1 MSLENEDTDNGDGQE
16 VEQEARL
23 LGWVPEEEF
32 KGAKDN
38 WETAEAFVERGRHLM
53 PILKQNNV
61 RLKNELLTRDQ
72 KIGTLQTQLQN
83 AQKAI
88 ERLDAHYTEA
98 TKRAVT
104 AAKAELVEQLKQARS
119 DGDVDAEIE
128 VQDKLDELKASQA
141 AAEKKEPEEKKPPT
155 TTDLDPQFI
164 EWNQEN
170 PWFGDTTNPENKK
183 RTKALVRIA
192 EDLREDGDK
201 TQGRAFFDK
210 CLAMLDGD
218 SADLSTPPNRTA
230 RVEGGGGGRSAARAG
245 AKSFAS
251 LPAEAKQACMEDAP
265 YLVGKDKKFA
275 TQKDWETEYA
285 RIYYKDAN

>member
-1 MSLENEDTDNGDGQE
+1 MSLENEDADSGVE
-16 VEQEARL
+16 AVEQEARL

-38 WETAEAFVERGRHLM
+38 WETAEAFVERGKHLM

-88 ERLDAHYTEA
+88 ERLDAHYSEA

-128 VQDKLDELKASQA
+128 VQDKLDELKASQT
-141 AAEKKEPEEKKPPT
+141 AAEKKDPEEEKKPAT
-155 TTDLDPQFI
+155 TTDLDPEFI
-164 EWNQEN
+164 SWNQDN

-201 TQGRAFFDK
+201 TAGRAFFDK
-210 CLAMLDGD
+210 CLKMLDGD
-218 SADLSTPPNRTA
+218 SAGSSAPPNRTA
-230 RVEGGGGGRSAARAG
+230 RVEGGGGGRSGARAG

-251 LPAEAKQACMEDAP
+251 LPAEAKQACAEDSA
-265 YLVGKDKKFA
+265 YLVGKGKAFA
-275 TQKDWETEYA
+275 TQKDWENEYA

>member
-1 MSLENEDTDNGDGQE
+1 MSLENEDTDTDSGQE

-104 AAKAELVEQLKQARS
+104 AAKAELVEQLKQARN

-128 VQDKLDELKASQA
+128 VQDKLDELKASQT
-141 AAEKKEPEEKKPPT
+141 AAEKKEPEDKKPAT

-210 CLAMLDGD
+210 CLAMLDD
-218 SADLSTPPNRTA
+218 SSADLSTPPNRSA
-230 RVEGGGGGRSAARAG
+230 RVEGGSGGRSAARAG

-251 LPAEAKQACMEDAP
+251 LPTEAKQACMEDAP

>member
-1 MSLENEDTDNGDGQE
+1 MSLENEDTDTGAQE

-23 LGWVPEEEF
+23 LGWVPEDEF
-32 KGAKDN
+32 RGNKDN
-38 WETAEAFVERGRHLM
+38 WETAEAFVERGQHLM

-104 AAKAELVEQLKQARS
+104 AAKAELVQQLKQARE
-119 DGDVDAEIE
+119 DGDVDAEVK
-128 VQDKLDELKASQA
+128 VQDKLDDLKASQTA
-141 AAEKKEPEEKKPPT
+141 AAKKEEETKPAT

-192 EDLREDGDK
+192 EDLREEGDK
-201 TQGRAFFDK
+201 TRGRAFFDK
-210 CLAMLDGD
+210 CLTMLDGG
-218 SADLSTPPNRTA
+218 SAEASTPATRTA
-230 RVEGGGGGRSAARAG
+230 RVEGGAGGRSAARPG

-251 LPAEAKQACMEDAP
+251 LPAEAKQACAEDAM
-265 YLVGKDKKFA
+265 YLVGKGKAYA
-275 TQKDWETEYA
+275 TQKEWEAEYA

>member
-1 MSLENEDTDNGDGQE
+1 MNVELDDNDGSGQDI
-16 VEQEARL
+16 EQEARM

-38 WETAEAFVERGRHLM
+38 WETAEAFVDRGKHLM

-72 KIGTLQTQLQN
+72 KIGTLQSQLEN

-104 AAKAELVEQLKQARS
+104 AAKAELVEQLKQARN

-128 VQDKLDELKASQA
+128 VQDKLDELKASQT
-141 AAEKKEPEEKKPPT
+141 AAEKKEPEAKGPPT
-155 TTDLDPQFI
+155 TTDLDPEFLA
-164 EWNQEN
+164 WNQEN
-170 PWFGDTTNPENKK
+170 PWFGDTTDPSNKK

-192 EDLREDGDK
+192 EDLREEGDK

-210 CLAMLDGD
+210 CLQVMDGN
-218 SADLSTPPNRTA
+218 SAEDASTPNRA
-230 RVEGGGGGRSAARAG
+230 GRVEAGGGGRSGARAG

-251 LPAEAKQACMEDAP
+251 LPAEAKQACAEDIP
-265 YLVGKDKKFA
+265 YLVGKGKAYA
-275 TQKDWETEYA
+275 TQKEWETEYA
-285 RIYYKDAN
+285 RIYYKDAQ

>member
-1 MSLENEDTDNGDGQE
+1 MSLENEEQEDNGQE
-16 VEQEARL
+16 VEQEARM

-38 WETAEAFVERGRHLM
+38 WETAEAFVERGKHLM

-104 AAKAELVEQLKQARS
+104 AAKAELVQQLKQARE
-119 DGDVDAEIE
+119 DGDVDAEVE
-128 VQDKLDELKASQA
+128 VQDKLDELKASQTA
-141 AAEKKEPEEKKPPT
+141 AAKKEEEQEKQPAT
-155 TTDLDPQFI
+155 TTDLDPQFL

-201 TQGRAFFDK
+201 TAGRAFFDK
-210 CLAMLDGD
+210 CLKMLDGD
-218 SADLSTPPNRTA
+218 SADSSTPPNRTA
-230 RVEGGGGGRSAARAG
+230 RVEGGSGGRSAARAG

-251 LPAEAKQACMEDAP
+251 LPADAKQACIEDAP

>member
-1 MSLENEDTDNGDGQE
+1 MSLENDDADGQD

-23 LGWVPEEEF
+23 LGWVPQEEF
-32 KGAKDN
+32 RGNKDN
-38 WETAEAFVERGRHLM
+38 WETAEAFVERGQHLM
-53 PILKQNNV
+53 PILRQNNV

-72 KIGTLQTQLQN
+72 KIGTLQTQLEN

-88 ERLDAHYTEA
+88 DRLDAHYTEA

-104 AAKAELVEQLKQARS
+104 AAKAELVQQLKQARE
-119 DGDVDAEIE
+119 DGDVDAEVE
-128 VQDKLDELKASQA
+128 VQDKLDDLKASQQS
-141 AAEKKEPEEKKPPT
+141 AEKKAEEKKPVT

-192 EDLREDGDK
+192 EDLREEGDK

-210 CLAMLDGD
+210 CLTMLDED
-218 SADLSTPPNRTA
+218 SAGLSTPVARTS
-230 RVEGGGGGRSAARAG
+230 RVEGGGGGRSGARPG

-251 LPAEAKQACMEDAP
+251 LPQEAKQACAEDAA
-265 YLVGKDKKFA
+265 YLVGKGKRYG
-275 TQKDWETEYA
+275 TQKEWEDEYA